1 MGLSRTIP
9 VPAGT
14 TPTWPSIA
22 AALTQAGETPAIRM
36 IDNLPA
42 FPGETPA
49 ENWQDVRVGLSG
61 GMVTIRRTSND
72 LTCIC
77 WGTEDAKLKAS
88 FLAAV
93 KACEAIT
100 GMKSNS

>member
-1 MGLSRTIP
+1 MGLSRTIS

-14 TPTWPSIA
+14 TPSWPSIA

-42 FPGETPA
+42 FPDETPA
-49 ENWQDVRVGLSG
+49 DDWQDIRVGLAG
-61 GMVTIRRTSND
+61 GMVTIRRTASD

-88 FLAAV
+88 FHAAV

-100 GMKSNS
+100 GTKAG

>member
-1 MGLSRTIP
+1 VGLTRTIP
-9 VPAGT
+9 IPAGI
-14 TPTWPSIA
+14 TPSWPSIA
-22 AALTQAGETPAIRM
+22 AALTQSGETPAIRM

-61 GMVTIRRTSND
+61 GMVTFRRTETE

-88 FLAAV
+88 FQAAV

-100 GMKSNS
+100 GTKAI